1 MAPDVA
7 QASAESELKISD
19 LILASIS
26 GCLLIL
32 AFPKFSWSFIA
43 WFALIPLLIA
53 IYRSSFKGALI
64 CGLVAGVFFFGGLLY
79 WIFLFG
85 LLAGFGLIL
94 SQSFFFL
101 FFGLGAKVIHS
112 YFKRGA
118 RLILVPALW
127 VSLEFFRSIGPW
139 GFSWGVL
146 GYSQYNF
153 LPIIQ
158 IARWTGVLG
167 VSFLLVFVNEFIA
180 ESYTHIFQQ
189 KGPATQRIVLRI
201 KGSGIIFLRDTVLVL
216 LGVILLVGIG
226 NLDLSG
232 SRGSGET
239 IKIAILQP
247 SIPQDIKWE
256 PMKKED
262 VFEAHLKLA
271 QEAAEEKPYII
282 IWPETSVP
290 AYLLEEEEYF
300 KRIKA
305 LAEKADSFLLVG
317 GLYRPTDRHGEDKG
331 RSFNSAFLFSPKGE
345 ILDRYDKLHLVPFG
359 EYVPLKPIFSNIK
372 AVASASGDTS
382 PGKEFTVFET
392 GAGRFSAVICF
403 ESSDPFISRR
413 LALKGAEMLVVMTND
428 GWFNK
433 TAAAEQHLS
442 MAVLRAVENDFFV
455 VQAANTGVSA
465 IIDSRGRVVSR
476 TALFDRKYLAGEVVL
491 RGGMSFY
498 KRFGNLFSCCCVLI
512 SFGCFLFIRFFGH
525 LF

>member
-1 MAPDVA
+1 VDSDVA

-19 LILASIS
+19 LILASVS
-26 GCLLIL
+26 GCLLIF
-32 AFPKFSWSFIA
+32 AFPNFSWSFIA
-43 WFALIPLLIA
+43 WLALVPLLVA
-53 IYRSSFKGALI
+53 IYRSSFKGALL
-64 CGLVAGVFFFGGLLY
+64 CGLTAGVFFFGGLLY

-101 FFGLGAKVIHS
+101 LFGLGTKVIHS
-112 YFKRGA
+112 HFKREA

-127 VSLEFFRSIGPW
+127 VSLEFLRSIGPW

-158 IARWTGVLG
+158 IAKWTGVLG

-180 ESYTHIFQQ
+180 ENYTHIFQQ
-189 KGPATQRIVLRI
+189 KGSAIQRIILWI
-201 KGSGIIFLRDTVLVL
+201 KGSGRIFLRDTVLVL

-226 NLDLSG
+226 NLNLSG

-256 PMKKED
+256 PMKKEE

-271 QEAAEEKPYII
+271 REAAEEKPYII
-282 IWPETSVP
+282 IWPETSTP

-300 KRIKA
+300 KKIKD

-317 GLYRPTDRHGEDKG
+317 GLYRPAGRHGENKG

-359 EYVPLKPIFSNIK
+359 EYVPLKPIFSNIE

-403 ESSDPFISRR
+403 ESSDSLIVRR

-428 GWFNK
+428 GWFKK

-455 VQAANTGVSA
+455 VQAANTGISA
-465 IIDSRGRVVSR
+465 IINSRGRVVSR
-476 TALFDRKYLAGEVVL
+476 TALFDRKCLAGKIVL
-491 RGGMSFY
+491 REGKSFY
-498 KRFGNLFSCCCVLI
+498 RRFGDIFSYSCLLI
-512 SFGCFLFIRFFGH
+512 SLGSIFFAFN
-525 LF
+525 LKK